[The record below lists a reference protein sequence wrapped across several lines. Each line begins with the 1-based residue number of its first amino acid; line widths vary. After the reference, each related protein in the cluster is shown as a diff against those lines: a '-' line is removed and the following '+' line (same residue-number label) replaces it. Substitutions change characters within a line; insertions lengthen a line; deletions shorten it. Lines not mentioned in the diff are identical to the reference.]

1 MPLGLIPANSK
12 FADPCVEKNEYCL
25 RCFSRL
31 VGLANRESATLKLK
45 KAQGIG
51 ISSHWVLAA
60 WRPGPKSDLSGS
72 LACWSTFLRLRGPRS
87 RDLHS
92 GGDGVFFNLECRWWP
107 CPLVLVCF
115 FCFFW
120 RTTPYLMMYL
130 KFRLLKTH
138 AQIGHKTWAKSL
150 CDILIY
156 FVRFCAFIVTG
167 KLPRSCLSWFNL
179 VKIVA
184 FPHFP
189 RDF

>member
-1 MPLGLIPANSK
+1 MIFSKSVDRSWIWPVLSSCRPLKWKKNRMQMPLGLIPANSK
-12 FADPCVEKNEYCL
+12 FPNPCLEKNEYCL

-107 CPLVLVCF
+107 CPLVLDGSSMLFLF
-115 FCFFW
+115 F
-120 RTTPYLMMYL
+120 
-130 KFRLLKTH
+130 
-138 AQIGHKTWAKSL
+138 
-150 CDILIY
+150 
-156 FVRFCAFIVTG
+156 
-167 KLPRSCLSWFNL
+167 
-179 VKIVA
+179 
-184 FPHFP
+184 
-189 RDF
+189 

>member
-1 MPLGLIPANSK
+1 MIFSKSVDRSWIWHVLSSCRPLKWKKHRMQMPLGLIPANSK
-12 FADPCVEKNEYCL
+12 FANPCVEKNEYCL

-115 FCFFW
+115 FCFFSGL
-120 RTTPYLMMYL
+120 R
-130 KFRLLKTH
+130 H
-138 AQIGHKTWAKSL
+138 TWW
-150 CDILIY
+150 C
-156 FVRFCAFIVTG
+156 T
-167 KLPRSCLSWFNL
+167 
-179 VKIVA
+179 
-184 FPHFP
+184 
-189 RDF
+189 